1 MAQVRNTTPTLN
13 ETFGQ
18 NKTHNPPSNHL
29 SSLRRNSY
37 QRTRHGSDYKVCV
50 VVLVGKHNYFVGNCR
65 DVGATMELRQDDNVV
80 TVDKNDIFFDIQ
92 IADKHFPLFI
102 RKSPK
107 ELKQYLEDILAKKGQ
122 TEILMLLKP
131 IKLGKRLTVSSK
143 PPLKKSVEGPVLKQ
157 GTALKSLINPTRVS
171 TWLYNLLDTSTKH
184 KKEFDNGMDVVTRHA
199 RRGGESVGSVL
210 EDVVRDLRPPR
221 ERERPTTREGTR
233 GETKLET
240 PNVGDGGGGGGG
252 EQSTA
257 GYAGT
262 DGSSR
267 LGYSHFNN
275 HNPLGGGRTHV
286 RLESASNVRAR
297 DDRARRRREQK
308 IRREQQMEAARTK
321 LARTP
326 QQKVE
331 LSGSMFKQFVSF

>member
-1 MAQVRNTTPTLN
+1 MGKHKLM
-13 ETFGQ
+13 
-18 NKTHNPPSNHL
+18 
-29 SSLRRNSY
+29 
-37 QRTRHGSDYKVCV
+37 
-50 VVLVGKHNYFVGNCR
+50 GKHNYFVGNCR
-65 DVGATMELRQDDNVV
+65 DAGATMELRQDNNFV
-80 TVDKNDIFFDIQ
+80 TVDKIDIYVDIQ
-92 IADKHFPLFI
+92 IANKHLPLFK
-102 RKSPK
+102 RMSPK
-107 ELKQYLEDILAKKGQ
+107 ELKQELEDILAKKGQ
-122 TEILMLLKP
+122 TEILRLLNR
-131 IKLGKRLTVSSK
+131 IELGKRLTVRR
-143 PPLKKSVEGPVLKQ
+143 PLKKSVEGPVLKQ

-221 ERERPTTREGTR
+221 ERERPDGGITTREGTR

-240 PNVGDGGGGGGG
+240 PNVGDGGGGGG

-257 GYAGT
+257 EYAGT

-297 DDRARRRREQK
+297 DDRARRRREQQ

-321 LARTP
+321 LARP
-326 QQKVE
+326 PPKKVE
-331 LSGSMFKQFVSF
+331 LSGSTFKQFVSF

>member
-1 MAQVRNTTPTLN
+1 M
-13 ETFGQ
+13 
-18 NKTHNPPSNHL
+18 
-29 SSLRRNSY
+29 
-37 QRTRHGSDYKVCV
+37 
-50 VVLVGKHNYFVGNCR
+50 
-65 DVGATMELRQDDNVV
+65 
-80 TVDKNDIFFDIQ
+80 
-92 IADKHFPLFI
+92 
-102 RKSPK
+102 SPK
-107 ELKQYLEDILAKKGQ
+107 ELKQELEDILAKKGQ
-122 TEILMLLKP
+122 TEILRLLNR
-131 IKLGKRLTVSSK
+131 IELGKRLTVRR
-143 PPLKKSVEGPVLKQ
+143 PLKKSVEGPVLKQ

-210 EDVVRDLRPPR
+210 EDVVRDLRPTR
-221 ERERPTTREGTR
+221 ERERPDGGITTREGTR

-240 PNVGDGGGGGGG
+240 PNVGDGGGGGG

-257 GYAGT
+257 EYAGT

-297 DDRARRRREQK
+297 DDRARRRREQQ

-321 LARTP
+321 LARP
-326 QQKVE
+326 PPKKVE
-331 LSGSMFKQFVSF
+331 LSGSTFKQFVSF